1 MKPFLFSKGQK
12 HYARFFVP
20 TELREHFGKKYLVF
34 ALGAGAGH
42 EIRLKAHQ
50 LEHDLTNHC
59 NSLLQNDGMKNS
71 RRGRKLTTQEFDVS
85 FDDDGIHFS
94 DIDSDEDL
102 ERAKELLAFAN
113 SLPKKPRVL
122 SPEEKKHQEK
132 LRALADALAEQTAP
146 KPKREKEKG
155 LKLMGL
161 VDKYFL
167 LKSHL
172 LPATAQAY
180 KNCCQEFQDFLKNP
194 NITSI
199 MASDVSRFQEYLAR
213 KNNSV
218 RTIENKIGLLSS
230 LFNFAIKQSHY
241 FGDNPAEGRALL
253 TKKQRIARGYE
264 TFELE
269 EIKQIFT
276 AEEFTRERER
286 DPDFYYLCILGLVTG
301 CRVGELSSLKKSDF
315 KKTPSGTGYITI
327 RVAKTLAGIR
337 SVPFHVGVLGLGLQ
351 EFIDSKNDNVF
362 KYTDREGKGA
372 GNASG
377 KKFTRLLETLKLK
390 REKLVFHS
398 LRKFFN
404 DYLLKNDVPYEPRCQ
419 YVGHEID
426 DTNVKSY
433 TKQFSEDELLRY
445 VEKSQEDILIACNFI
460 KT

>member
-20 TELREHFGKKYLVF
+20 IVLREHFGKKYLVF
-34 ALGAGAGH
+34 ALGAGEGH
-42 EIRLKAHQ
+42 EIRLKAYQ
-50 LEHDLTNHC
+50 LEHQLTNHC
-59 NSLLQNDGMKNS
+59 NSLQNAGMTLK
-71 RRGRKLTTQEFDVS
+71 RKPKARAYEFDVS

-113 SLPKKPRVL
+113 SLPKN
-122 SPEEKKHQEK
+122 SPITPPQEHLQA
-132 LRALADALAEQTAP
+132 LREQQAP
-146 KPKREKEKG
+146 KPVQATG

-167 LKSHL
+167 LKSQL
-172 LPATAQAY
+172 LPATAQSY

-194 NITSI
+194 NITNI
-199 MASDVSRFQEYLAR
+199 MPSDVSRFQEYLAR
-213 KNNSV
+213 KKNSV

-241 FGDNPAEGRALL
+241 FAENPAQGRALL

-264 TFELE
+264 TFEIG

-276 AEEFTRERER
+276 AEEFTREKER

-315 KKTPSGTGYITI
+315 KKTPTGTDYLTI
-327 RVAKTLAGIR
+327 RVAKTLAGVR
-337 SVPFHVGVLGLGLQ
+337 SVPFNSSILELGLQ
-351 EFIDSKNDNVF
+351 EFIDSKSDNVF
-362 KYTDREGKGA
+362 KYTERDGKGA

-419 YVGHEID
+419 YIGHEID

-433 TKQFSEDELLRY
+433 TKQFSEDELLKY
-445 VEKSQEDILIACNFI
+445 VEKSQADILIACNLTL
-460 KT
+460 KK

>member
-20 TELREHFGKKYLVF
+20 TALQEQFGKKYLVF
-34 ALGAGAGH
+34 ALGSGAGH
-42 EIRLKAHQ
+42 EIRLKAHH
-50 LEHDLTNHC
+50 LEHELTNHC
-59 NSLLQNDGMKNS
+59 NKLLQNAGMNFPIS
-71 RRGRKLTTQEFDVS
+71 KLDLVFPTGLAIRNINN
-85 FDDDGIHFS
+85 DDDMR
-94 DIDSDEDL
+94 
-102 ERAKELLAFAN
+102 RAN
-113 SLPKKPRVL
+113 
-122 SPEEKKHQEK
+122 K
-132 LRALADALAEQTAP
+132 LIAQLHALKALQAEAPPQTAP
-146 KPKREKEKG
+146 VPAPVPAPAPAPAQEQG

-172 LPATAQAY
+172 LPATAQSY

-199 MASDVSRFQEYLAR
+199 MSSDVSRFQEHLA
-213 KNNSV
+213 KNKNSV

-241 FGDNPAEGRALL
+241 FAENPAQGRALL

-276 AEEFTRERER
+276 AEEFTREKER

-315 KKTPSGTGYITI
+315 KKTPTGTDYLTI
-327 RVAKTLAGIR
+327 RVAKTLAGVR
-337 SVPFHVGVLGLGLQ
+337 SVPFHSGILELGLQ
-351 EFIDSKNDNVF
+351 EFIDSKSDSVF

-377 KKFTRLLETLKLK
+377 KKFSRLLETLKLK

-404 DYLLKNDVPYEPRCQ
+404 DYLLKKDVPYEPRCQ
-419 YVGHEID
+419 YIGHEIG
-426 DTNVKSY
+426 DTNVSTY

-445 VEKSQEDILIACNFI
+445 VEKSQEDILIACNLTL
-460 KT
+460 KK